1 MNKFFNIFLIL
12 VGISIP
18 LSAQE
23 VDPEMF
29 RELFPDLEIS
39 EDLEYSPSKD
49 VDEPNQATRKLKKE
63 NEQDFNSNQTKKKE
77 KIFKYDAY
85 GSIIPEIFGRN
96 LFENENN
103 AKALYTS
110 TAPRDYILGPGDEL
124 TLNFTGKKGVSRNVI
139 IDGEGLIFIK
149 EIGSVNLSGLT
160 YEKAQKYINNLVK
173 ASLIGTSIDISL
185 SKLRPISIYV
195 VGNINFPGTYVLNP
209 LSSVINALYASGG
222 PSESGSMRNISLK
235 RSNEIIDNI
244 DLYDLFILGNSS
256 VRTKIQSGDVLLV
269 NPVNKYI
276 KIFGEVR
283 RPAIYELVE
292 EERFVD
298 ILNFASGFTSLANRK
313 KITLSRNGGDSLVKQ
328 VLSLEQLKK
337 LELRDGDQ
345 IYIHTSKINRPDANN
360 DQINQITL
368 SGEFVNPG
376 VYSFEEG
383 DTLLDLINRAG
394 GYTEEAYPLGGVFLR
409 KEVALRE
416 KEAFERAAR
425 EIETSLM
432 SAVTSGQLSEIGDTE
447 LAIRLVR
454 EFLFRLRS
462 AKPVGRIVSE
472 FELERIKEFSS
483 FNFILANGD
492 KVHMPKKEFS
502 ITVTG
507 EVLSPMSFTFNSA
520 LDFKDYINLA
530 GGFKDD
536 ADRDNAFLIL
546 PNGQTARPHGGWF
559 RSNNLIKPGTTI
571 IVSRDTSKLSQI
583 ALWKVVLPIFSNLI
597 QTLAALE
604 SLSD

>member
-1 MNKFFNIFLIL
+1 
-12 VGISIP
+12 
-18 LSAQE
+18 
-23 VDPEMF
+23 
-29 RELFPDLEIS
+29 
-39 EDLEYSPSKD
+39 
-49 VDEPNQATRKLKKE
+49 
-63 NEQDFNSNQTKKKE
+63 
-77 KIFKYDAY
+77 
-85 GSIIPEIFGRN
+85 
-96 LFENENN
+96 
-103 AKALYTS
+103 
-110 TAPRDYILGPGDEL
+110 
-124 TLNFTGKKGVSRNVI
+124 
-139 IDGEGLIFIK
+139 
-149 EIGSVNLSGLT
+149 
-160 YEKAQKYINNLVK
+160 
-173 ASLIGTSIDISL
+173 
-185 SKLRPISIYV
+185 
-195 VGNINFPGTYVLNP
+195 
-209 LSSVINALYASGG
+209 
-222 PSESGSMRNISLK
+222 MRNISLK

-292 EERFVD
+292 EERFID

-546 PNGQTARPHGGWF
+546 PNGQTARPNGGWF